1 LGCEAHPC
9 DKRGRS
15 PSAVANQRASP
26 SRPTALDDTV
36 LLLTIVAAIVVGL
49 WLLWRPIHGYEARGR
64 HGSVAPG
71 AKDPTAVAELT

>member
-1 LGCEAHPC
+1 MSG
-9 DKRGRS
+9 S
-15 PSAVANQRASP
+15 
-26 SRPTALDDTV
+26 TLDDTV

-71 AKDPTAVAELT
+71 DKDPTADVRVDLGRPYVGSLP

>member
-1 LGCEAHPC
+1 MSG
-9 DKRGRS
+9 S
-15 PSAVANQRASP
+15 
-26 SRPTALDDTV
+26 TLDDTV

-71 AKDPTAVAELT
+71 DKDPTAVAELT